1 MLKNT
6 FRFEL
11 KRGIKSNAFKISMI
25 TGALI
30 VTADFILFY
39 EYACESLYP
48 HSVIEAWIGT
58 DYKFAYNN
66 LFYILLPILSALP
79 FGASYYEDIS
89 SGYIKN
95 ILIKTSRGKYYMAK
109 YAAVFL
115 LGALSI
121 FCALFFSF
129 VLCMSFYPMLEPEKL
144 LFLVSFGSGTSFMAE
159 LNNMCPTIYIVIYI
173 VIDSVFAG
181 MIAVFSVC
189 MGEMVNSR
197 FSAIATPFSI
207 YVISSAVLA
216 RPYNNFSLMYIL
228 NPQQP
233 YGNNGIIILGYGIIL
248 SIISF
253 TWIYQ
258 KSKRKE
264 IY

>member
-1 MLKNT
+1 MLNNT

-11 KRGIKSNAFKISMI
+11 KRGIKSKGFKISMI
-25 TGALI
+25 TGVLI
-30 VTADFILFY
+30 VVADFILFY
-39 EYACESLYP
+39 EYACESWYP

-89 SGYIKN
+89 SCYIKN

-109 YAAVFL
+109 YATVFL

-121 FCALFFSF
+121 FCTLLFSL
-129 VLCMSFYPMLEPEKL
+129 VLCMSFYPILDPEKL

-159 LNNMCPTIYIVIYI
+159 LNNMYPTIYIVIYI
-173 VIDSVFAG
+173 LIDAIFAG
-181 MIAVFSVC
+181 LISVFSVC
-189 MGEMVNSR
+189 IGEMVNSR

-207 YVISSAVLA
+207 YIISSAVLA
-216 RPYNNFSLMYIL
+216 RPYNNFSLMYML

-233 YGNNGIIILGYGIIL
+233 YGNNGIIILGYEIIL
-248 SIISF
+248 MIISF
-253 TWIYQ
+253 VWIYL